1 MGRIAICIFASLT
14 EETAMPMHNP
24 AHPGEVLLDYLGEAD
39 VTSLAQ
45 RLKVAR
51 TTLSRILNGHAGIS
65 ASMAIRLSEVLTN
78 TSSEFWL
85 RMQMN
90 YDLWQAR
97 KGMKQLPRKA
107 VRSAQ
112 TAA

>member
-1 MGRIAICIFASLT
+1 
-14 EETAMPMHNP
+14 
-24 AHPGEVLLDYLGEAD
+24 VLRNYLGEVD
-39 VTSLAQ
+39 VTSLAA

-65 ASMAIRLSEVLTN
+65 AAMAIRLAGVLPN
-78 TSSEFWL
+78 TSPEFWL

-97 KGMKQLPRKA
+97 KSIKQPAKKIG
-107 VRSAQ
+107 RSMR
-112 TAA
+112 AAA

>member
-1 MGRIAICIFASLT
+1 MA
-14 EETAMPMHNP
+14 MHNP
-24 AHPGEVLLDYLGEAD
+24 AHPGEVLRDYLGETD

-51 TTLSRILNGHAGIS
+51 TTLSRVLNGHAGIS
-65 ASMAIRLSEVLTN
+65 APMAIRLATVLPN
-78 TSSEFWL
+78 TSPEFWL

-97 KGMKQLPRKA
+97 KEMKRPPRRA
-107 VRSAQ
+107 LRSTQ
-112 TAA
+112 AAA

>member
-1 MGRIAICIFASLT
+1 MAIGASRSLSEAKTLRLLITWTIT
-14 EETAMPMHNP
+14 EETVMAMYNP
-24 AHPGEVLLDYLGEAD
+24 AHPGEVLREYLGESD
-39 VTSLAQ
+39 VTTLAQ

-65 ASMAIRLSEVLTN
+65 AQMAIRLAEILPN
-78 TSSEFWL
+78 TDPEFWL

-97 KGMKQLPRKA
+97 
-107 VRSAQ
+107 

>member
-1 MGRIAICIFASLT
+1 
-14 EETAMPMHNP
+14 MHNP
-24 AHPGEVLLDYLGEAD
+24 AHPGEVLREYLGETD

-65 ASMAIRLSEVLTN
+65 ALMAIRLSEVLPN
-78 TSSEFWL
+78 TSPEFWL

-97 KGMKQLPRKA
+97 KGMKKFPKRA
-107 VRSAQ
+107 VRSDQ
-112 TAA
+112 KAA

>member
-1 MGRIAICIFASLT
+1 MA
-14 EETAMPMHNP
+14 MHNP
-24 AHPGEVLLDYLGEAD
+24 AHPGEVLRDYIGEMD
-39 VTSLAQ
+39 VTSLAA

-65 ASMAIRLSEVLTN
+65 APMAIRLAGVLPN
-78 TSSEFWL
+78 TSPEFWL

-97 KGMKQLPRKA
+97 KSMKRPAKP
-107 VRSAQ
+107 VTRSTR

>member
-1 MGRIAICIFASLT
+1 
-14 EETAMPMHNP
+14 MPMHDP
-24 AHPGEVLLDYLGEAD
+24 AHPGEVLRDYIGEVD
-39 VTSLAQ
+39 VTSLAG

-65 ASMAIRLSEVLTN
+65 AAMAIRLAKVLPN
-78 TSSEFWL
+78 TSPEFWL

-97 KGMKQLPRKA
+97 KSLRRPVGKA
-107 VRSAQ
+107 ARSGRV
-112 TAA
+112 AA

>member
-1 MGRIAICIFASLT
+1 MT
-14 EETAMPMHNP
+14 MTMYNP
-24 AHPGEVLLDYLGEAD
+24 AHPGEVLRDYLGDVD

-65 ASMAIRLSEVLTN
+65 APMALRLAKELPN
-78 TSSEFWL
+78 TSPEFWL
-85 RMQMN
+85 RMQMS

-97 KGMKQLPRKA
+97 QSMKQPARRTA
-107 VRSAQ
+107 RSGR
-112 TAA
+112 AAA

>member
-1 MGRIAICIFASLT
+1 MY
-14 EETAMPMHNP
+14 NP
-24 AHPGEVLLDYLGEAD
+24 AHPGEVLREYLGEAD

-65 ASMAIRLSEVLTN
+65 ASMAIRLSEVLPN
-78 TSSEFWL
+78 TAPEFWL

-97 KGMKQLPRKA
+97 KVRKQSGKA
-107 VRSAQ
+107 A
-112 TAA
+112 

>member
-1 MGRIAICIFASLT
+1 
-14 EETAMPMHNP
+14 MPMHNP
-24 AHPGEVLLDYLGEAD
+24 AHPGEVLRDYLGEAD

-65 ASMAIRLSEVLTN
+65 ALMAIRLSGEFPN
-78 TSSEFWL
+78 TSPEFWL

-97 KGMKQLPRKA
+97 LQIKQLPKRA
-107 VRSAQ
+107 VRSTQ
-112 TAA
+112 TAS